1 MEYIRIESSGKFF
14 GERNLLE
21 GQLGLVNSI
30 KRYKEYHK
38 LRRQEMLLKIGL
50 KRNISEALEELSV
63 LNKILPKAKAFDE
76 VVQKDEDYE
85 DFSEAM
91 RKAEE
96 AVGKDW
102 RKTTEVVEDASK
114 ERIESELGDIRKRL
128 AAMQ

>member
-38 LRRQEMLLKIGL
+38 LRKQEMLLKIGL

-63 LNKILPKAKAFDE
+63 LNKILPKAKSADE

-85 DFSEAM
+85 EFSKAM

-96 AVGKDW
+96 VVGKGW
-102 RKTTEVVEDASK
+102 RKTTDVVEDASK
-114 ERIESELGDIRKRL
+114 ERIESELGEIKKRL

>member
-85 DFSEAM
+85 EFSEAM